1 MLLPNNNDIF
11 RNKRDFVR
19 EEFATEFYKPHG
31 RPRAR
36 EAKSQ
41 KNQYAEEHNEGL
53 KGKKPSFEMKIG
65 SPNEG

>member
-1 MLLPNNNDIF
+1 MPNHNDIF
-11 RNKRDFVR
+11 RNKRDFAR
-19 EEFATEFYKPHG
+19 EEFATELYKPNG

-41 KNQYAEEHNEGL
+41 KGQYFPEYIEGL
-53 KGKKPSFEMKIG
+53 KGKKPSFHKKIG